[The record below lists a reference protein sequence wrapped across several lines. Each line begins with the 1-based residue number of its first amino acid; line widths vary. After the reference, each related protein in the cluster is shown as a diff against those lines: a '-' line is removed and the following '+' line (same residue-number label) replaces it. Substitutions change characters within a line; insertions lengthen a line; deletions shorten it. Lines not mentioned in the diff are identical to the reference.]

1 MSKEFENYEVE
12 IIEVDEADIEE
23 IITVFDEEVENE
35 NN

>member
-1 MSKEFENYEVE
+1 MENYEVK

>member
-1 MSKEFENYEVE
+1 MENYEVE

-23 IITVFDEEVENE
+23 IITVFDEEVEDE

>member
-1 MSKEFENYEVE
+1 MKNYEVE

>member
-1 MSKEFENYEVE
+1 MENYEVE

>member
-1 MSKEFENYEVE
+1 MENYEVE

-23 IITVFDEEVENE
+23 IITVFDEEEVEDE